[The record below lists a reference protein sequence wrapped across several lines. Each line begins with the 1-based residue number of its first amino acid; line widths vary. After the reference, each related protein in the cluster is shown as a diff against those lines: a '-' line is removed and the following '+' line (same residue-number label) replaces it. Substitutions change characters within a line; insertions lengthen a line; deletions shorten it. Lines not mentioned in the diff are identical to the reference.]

1 MPGLI
6 PVFYE
11 ITTLRFLK
19 KLKKKLMKRIAYL
32 FLAAIFLFQINGS
45 VFSNSP
51 ETSIANQKAQHTV
64 TGLVT
69 SGTDNLPLPGVNIVE
84 KGTLNGTVADLNGKY
99 TLNVSSP
106 DVVIVFSYIGFA
118 AQEVKVNGR
127 TQIDVVMEEMVEKLE
142 EVVVYGYGVQKK
154 ADVTGAIST
163 IKTKELTSIP
173 VTNVATAMQGRAS
186 GVQVIQNSGSPGAVA
201 SIKIRG
207 TGTINNSDP
216 LYVVDGFITEN
227 MDFLNPDDVQDIQIL
242 KDASSS
248 AIYGARAANGVVIV
262 TTKKGKEGKL
272 KINFNTYWGFSDFWQ
287 QPDIMNK
294 YQYRDLYEAAHGGQ
308 QLLTSARD
316 TLLFNEYAAENWMD
330 RISRKGMVSKY
341 NLQISGGNEKTKYII
356 SGLYSNE
363 NGIIKKSDQERKSFR
378 VGIETRLTDYMK
390 LNINSIYTNS
400 TRGKVVEGEY
410 NIFQYALNTPPNQ
423 TLQPTE
429 AFNWRGNELVSVR
442 DALSW
447 NPYTRLWYADLNENA
462 NQYINNLELSI
473 NLGKS
478 FILTT
483 RAGLD
488 KFYNKNTDFR
498 KRHSPAIY
506 QYYDGIKYDDD
517 TYQEEQ
523 VNKTKW
529 QVENILSFSKIIGEH
544 NLNMVTALALE
555 GYTNEYL
562 FARKSMAPGYNPVFQ
577 SLNAAYLSPTNSD
590 DHIKWTSAGIPFR
603 VDYNFKHKY
612 FFQFNF
618 RADASSIF
626 SKGNRWGFFPS
637 VSGGWT
643 LTEESFLKKFDWLT
657 HLKIR
662 GNWGTSGNNRI
673 DENASFTVIGTD
685 NIFYAYGRNTMYKP
699 AWSASGMGNPNILWE
714 KTSASNLGL
723 DFGLFNYSVSGSV
736 DVFLRKTSDML
747 LKLPMVLSSGM
758 SGSEPWQNAGE
769 VSNNGYEI
777 TLGWKK
783 KIGKFDVDING
794 NFTKIHNKVTKLGE
808 EGNPVWGGYLTNAS
822 LNTFTTYTAVGQ
834 PIGMFYGWKIDKTTY
849 SNGIWHEQDR
859 ETLAL
864 KPVPSEYTTP
874 GDFIFMDLNGDNK
887 IDENDKTYIGNP
899 HPDFMYSLNMTFRYG
914 GFELTAFFQGV
925 QGNDIFNVQRYD
937 FYGYHGGNNAVQG
950 LIQNS
955 YTLENENAP
964 YPRLTNTI
972 DYNRNYRISD
982 FYIEDGSY
990 LRLRNL
996 QFAYT
1001 FPKKITGKL
1010 GLGSLKAYI
1019 GGYNLITIT
1028 GYSGFDPEIGN
1039 ESNTF
1044 MGIDRG
1050 SYPQA
1055 RTYMAGIIMDI

>member
-1 MPGLI
+1 
-6 PVFYE
+6 
-11 ITTLRFLK
+11 
-19 KLKKKLMKRIAYL
+19 
-32 FLAAIFLFQINGS
+32 
-45 VFSNSP
+45 
-51 ETSIANQKAQHTV
+51 
-64 TGLVT
+64 
-69 SGTDNLPLPGVNIVE
+69 
-84 KGTLNGTVADLNGKY
+84 
-99 TLNVSSP
+99 
-106 DVVIVFSYIGFA
+106 
-118 AQEVKVNGR
+118 
-127 TQIDVVMEEMVEKLE
+127 
-142 EVVVYGYGVQKK
+142 
-154 ADVTGAIST
+154 
-163 IKTKELTSIP
+163 
-173 VTNVATAMQGRAS
+173 
-186 GVQVIQNSGSPGAVA
+186 
-201 SIKIRG
+201 
-207 TGTINNSDP
+207 
-216 LYVVDGFITEN
+216 
-227 MDFLNPDDVQDIQIL
+227 
-242 KDASSS
+242 
-248 AIYGARAANGVVIV
+248 
-262 TTKKGKEGKL
+262 
-272 KINFNTYWGFSDFWQ
+272 
-287 QPDIMNK
+287 
-294 YQYRDLYEAAHGGQ
+294 
-308 QLLTSARD
+308 
-316 TLLFNEYAAENWMD
+316 
-330 RISRKGMVSKY
+330 
-341 NLQISGGNEKTKYII
+341 
-356 SGLYSNE
+356 
-363 NGIIKKSDQERKSFR
+363 
-378 VGIETRLTDYMK
+378 
-390 LNINSIYTNS
+390 
-400 TRGKVVEGEY
+400 
-410 NIFQYALNTPPNQ
+410 
-423 TLQPTE
+423 
-429 AFNWRGNELVSVR
+429 
-442 DALSW
+442 
-447 NPYTRLWYADLNENA
+447 
-462 NQYINNLELSI
+462 
-473 NLGKS
+473 
-478 FILTT
+478 
-483 RAGLD
+483 
-488 KFYNKNTDFR
+488 
-498 KRHSPAIY
+498 
-506 QYYDGIKYDDD
+506 
-517 TYQEEQ
+517 
-523 VNKTKW
+523 
-529 QVENILSFSKIIGEH
+529 
-544 NLNMVTALALE
+544 
-555 GYTNEYL
+555 
-562 FARKSMAPGYNPVFQ
+562 
-577 SLNAAYLSPTNSD
+577 
-590 DHIKWTSAGIPFR
+590 
-603 VDYNFKHKY
+603 
-612 FFQFNF
+612 
-618 RADASSIF
+618 
-626 SKGNRWGFFPS
+626 
-637 VSGGWT
+637 
-643 LTEESFLKKFDWLT
+643 
-657 HLKIR
+657 
-662 GNWGTSGNNRI
+662 
-673 DENASFTVIGTD
+673 
-685 NIFYAYGRNTMYKP
+685 MYKP

>member
-1 MPGLI
+1 
-6 PVFYE
+6 
-11 ITTLRFLK
+11 
-19 KLKKKLMKRIAYL
+19 MKRIAYL
-32 FLAAIFLFQINGS
+32 FLAAFFLFQTYGS

-51 ETSIANQKAQHTV
+51 ETNIATRKAQHTV
-64 TGLVT
+64 TGQVI
-69 SGTDNLPLPGVNIVE
+69 SGTDNLPMPGVNIVE
-84 KGTLNGTVADLNGKY
+84 KGTMNGTVADLDGKY
-99 TLNVSSP
+99 TLTVSSP
-106 DVVIVFSYIGFA
+106 DAVIVFSFMGFA
-118 AQEVKVNGR
+118 QQEVKIDGR
-127 TQIDVVMEEMVEKLE
+127 TQIDIVMEEMIETLD

-163 IKTKELTSIP
+163 IKTKDLTSIP
-173 VTNVATAMQGRAS
+173 VTNVATAMMGRAS
-186 GVQVIQNSGSPGAVA
+186 GVQVIQNSGSPGSVA

-272 KINFNTYWGFSDFWQ
+272 KINFNTYWGISDFWK
-287 QPDIMNK
+287 QPDIMDK
-294 YQYRDLYEAAHGGQ
+294 YQYKDLYEAAHGGA

-330 RISRKGMVSKY
+330 LISQKGMISKY
-341 NLQISGGNEKTKYII
+341 NLQVSGGTEKTKYII
-356 SGLYSNE
+356 SGLYSKE
-363 NGIIKKSDQERKSFR
+363 DGIIKKSDQERKSFR
-378 VGIETRLTDYMK
+378 VGIETKLTNYMK

-400 TRGKVVEGEY
+400 MRGKVIEGEY

-429 AFNWRGNELVSVR
+429 AFNWRGDELVSVK

-447 NPYTRLWYADLNENA
+447 NPYTRLWYADLNENV
-462 NQYINNLELSI
+462 NQFINNLELTI

-478 FILTT
+478 LILTT
-483 RAGLD
+483 RAGID
-488 KFYNKNTDFR
+488 KYYNASTDFR
-498 KRHSPAIY
+498 KRYSTDIH
-506 QYYDGIKYDDD
+506 QYYDDINYEDNTD
-517 TYQEEQ
+517 TEQ
-523 VNKTKW
+523 HVNKTKW
-529 QVENILSFSKIIGEH
+529 QVENILSFSKTIGEH

-555 GYTNEYL
+555 GYKNEYL
-562 FARKSMAPGYNPVFQ
+562 FARKSMAPGYNTVFH

-590 DHIKWTSAGIPFR
+590 DHISWTSAGIPFR

-626 SKGNRWGFFPS
+626 SEGNRWGYFPS
-637 VSGGWT
+637 VSAGWT
-643 LTEESFLKKFDWLT
+643 LTEESFLKKYEWLT

-662 GNWGTSGNNRI
+662 ANWGTSGNNRI
-673 DENASFTVIGTD
+673 DENASFTVIGT
-685 NIFYAYGRNTMYKP
+685 NNVFYAYGRNTMYKP
-699 AWSASGMGNPNILWE
+699 AWSASGMGNPDILWE
-714 KTSASNLGL
+714 KTTGSNIGL
-723 DFGLFNYSVSGSV
+723 DFGLFNYSISGSV
-736 DVFLRKTSDML
+736 DVFEKKTSDML

-758 SGSEPWQNAGE
+758 PGSEPWQNAGE
-769 VSNNGYEI
+769 VTNSGYEL

-783 KIGKFDVDING
+783 RIGKFELDING
-794 NFTKIHNKVTKLGE
+794 NFSQIHNKVTKLGE

-822 LNTFTTYTAVGQ
+822 LNSFSTYTAVGQ
-834 PIGMFYGWKIDKTTY
+834 PIGMFYGWKIDKTKY

-864 KPVPSEYTTP
+864 EAVPSEYTTP

-899 HPDFMYSLNMTFRYG
+899 HPDYMYSLNMAFRFE
-914 GFELTAFFQGV
+914 GFELTLFFQGV
-925 QGNDIFNVQRYD
+925 HGNDIFNVQRYD
-937 FYGYHGGNNAVQG
+937 FYGYHGSNNAVQG
-950 LIQNS
+950 LIEKS
-955 YTLENENAP
+955 YTTENQDAP
-964 YPRLTNTI
+964 YPRLTNTT
-972 DYNRNYRISD
+972 DYNHNYRISD

-1001 FPKKITGKL
+1001 FPKKVTDKL
-1010 GLGSLKAYI
+1010 RLGSLKVYI

-1028 GYSGFDPEIGN
+1028 GYSGFDPELGN

-1050 SYPQA
+1050 AYPQA
-1055 RTYMAGIIMDI
+1055 RTYVAGIIMDI

>member
-6 PVFYE
+6 PVFCE

-51 ETSIANQKAQHTV
+51 ETIIANQKAQHTV